1 MLVKNTRPNACQ
13 NVITL
18 TPKITGNNQ
27 FHNNISGHATN
38 NAIIPPAINTVKTTA
53 QMTKLNLPI
62 TYLFI

>member
-1 MLVKNTRPNACQ
+1 MLVKNTIPNACQ

-27 FHNNISGHATN
+27 FHNNISGHANN
-38 NAIIPPAINTVKTTA
+38 NAIIPPAISTGKTTD
-53 QMTKLNLPI
+53 QIIKLNLPI